1 MRMKQTNRYRACALG
16 LFLTAF
22 VFNPDRTTGEL
33 VARTSSQSVAPQSAG
48 TKKKARRTK
57 LTKEARLDIIRRA
70 QVWMRTNISGMDLR
84 VGPQGPGAF
93 TPDER
98 VPCDYV
104 HKKLPGTSLK
114 FDCAVSQRD
123 VVKVRYGANNPKV
136 EAEVVA
142 TRLLWALGFGADG
155 VYPVRVT
162 CRGCSS
168 NPWTQRQPVPGQ
180 QVFDLA
186 AIERT
191 PQGDRIDSEH
201 EGGWTWP
208 ELDLIQEAQ
217 GGAPLAQRDALKLI
231 AVFMQHSDN
240 KPVQERLICLPG
252 GRTETGGCDKPFMM
266 MHDVG
271 LTFGHADFFNR
282 NATAGLNFV
291 AWSTTPIWRDA
302 STCEAHM
309 SRSLTGTLGNPRI
322 SEGGRQ
328 FLADLLVQL
337 SDRQLHDLFAVAHVD
352 RRSRDPDR
360 AGQPP
365 AAVDE
370 WVAAFELKR
379 EEIVNAHC
387 PS

>member
-1 MRMKQTNRYRACALG
+1 
-16 LFLTAF
+16 
-22 VFNPDRTTGEL
+22 
-33 VARTSSQSVAPQSAG
+33 
-48 TKKKARRTK
+48 
-57 LTKEARLDIIRRA
+57 
-70 QVWMRTNISGMDLR
+70 
-84 VGPQGPGAF
+84 
-93 TPDER
+93 
-98 VPCDYV
+98 
-104 HKKLPGTSLK
+104 
-114 FDCAVSQRD
+114 
-123 VVKVRYGANNPKV
+123 
-136 EAEVVA
+136 
-142 TRLLWALGFGADG
+142 
-155 VYPVRVT
+155 VT

-186 AIERT
+186 AIERE
-191 PQGDRIDSEH
+191 PQGDRMVSEH

-208 ELDLIQEAQ
+208 ELDLIQEAR

-231 AVFMQHSDN
+231 AVLMQHSDN
-240 KPVQERLICLPG
+240 KPVQERLLCLPG
-252 GRTETGGCDKPFMM
+252 GRTETGVCDKPFMM

-322 SEGGRQ
+322 REGGRQ

-337 SDRQLHDLFAVAHVD
+337 SDQQLHQLFAVAHVD
-352 RRSRDPDR
+352 RRSQDPDR
-360 AGQPP
+360 TGQPP

-370 WVAAFELKR
+370 WVAAFKLKR
-379 EEIVNAHC
+379 AEIVNAHC